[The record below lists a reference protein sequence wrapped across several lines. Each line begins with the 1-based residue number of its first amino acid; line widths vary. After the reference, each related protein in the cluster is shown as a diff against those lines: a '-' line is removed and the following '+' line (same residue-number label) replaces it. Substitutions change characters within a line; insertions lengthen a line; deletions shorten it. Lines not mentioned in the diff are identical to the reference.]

1 MRFSE
6 SASGGGAYVIGVREI
21 IPSMA
26 ERCRSYAES
35 ACHAEKGTCKES
47 LCVMKTSGGGGDA
60 LEPSLPALLV
70 LVLYRAA
77 LLGWIINR
85 DRGRSDRTRSRS
97 TGARARARG

>member
-47 LCVMKTSGGGGDA
+47 LCVMKTSGGEA
-60 LEPSLPALLV
+60 LGTRRFGALAPRPPRPRALPRCV
-70 LVLYRAA
+70 T
-77 LLGWIINR
+77 
-85 DRGRSDRTRSRS
+85 RSDN
-97 TGARARARG
+97 